1 MRIIALLFVIV
12 VSGCTGDRLKAEAK
26 PTAVALSGPPMAATF
41 ADTVM
46 AATAI

>member
-26 PTAVALSGPPMAATF
+26 PTAVALSAPI

>member
-1 MRIIALLFVIV
+1 MRIIALLFTFVLT
-12 VSGCTGDRLKAEAK
+12 GFAGDRLKAEAK